1 MAANLFKLAG
11 ADVRVAEAD
20 NVRNTEADAVFKS
33 ITATSIANFTVL
45 AADANGKIIEGS
57 PIQGPAG
64 PQGPQGVQGEI
75 GPQGPKGDA
84 GAIGP
89 AGPIGPQGPKGE
101 TGSQGPAGP
110 AGPAGAHISS
120 VTGDK
125 APAAGNTV
133 TYTMTN
139 SDGTTAG
146 TFKVVN
152 GTNGNN
158 GSNGANGT
166 PAGFGTPTATVDDK
180 VGTPSVTITAS
191 GSDAAKVFNFAFK
204 NLKGEPGTIG
214 PQGPEGPQGLQGPK
228 GEPGAAGSVAEL
240 AYAGA
245 GDVVTDL
252 LLDKTTS
259 KLTIGKNIKLATVAT
274 SGSYNDLTDKPT
286 IPTFSY
292 DEAAGILTIN

>member
-11 ADVRVAEAD
+11 QDVRVAEAD
-20 NVRNTEADAVFKS
+20 NVNNTEADAVFKS

-57 PIQGPAG
+57 PIQGPVGPQGPAG
-64 PQGPQGVQGEI
+64 PQGPQGVQGE
-75 GPQGPKGDA
+75 P

-89 AGPIGPQGPKGE
+89 AGPKGE
-101 TGSQGPAGP
+101 TGSQGPAG
-110 AGPAGAHISS
+110 AHISS
-120 VTGDK
+120 VVGDK
-125 APAAGNTV
+125 TPAAGNTV

-146 TFKVVN
+146 TFKVI
-152 GTNGNN
+152 N
-158 GSNGANGT
+158 GSNGAAGT
-166 PAGFGTPTATVDDK
+166 PAGFGIPTATVDDK
-180 VGTPSVTITAS
+180 VGTPSVTVTTS

-204 NLKGEPGTIG
+204 NLKGEPGAIG
-214 PQGPEGPQGLQGPK
+214 PQGPEGPQGPK
-228 GEPGAAGSVAEL
+228 GEPGATGSVAEV
-240 AYAGA
+240 AYAGE

-259 KLTIGKNIKLATVAT
+259 KLTAGKNIKLATVAR

-292 DEAAGILTIN
+292 DEATGTLSIN

>member
-20 NVRNTEADAVFKS
+20 NVNNTEADAVFKS

-57 PIQGPAG
+57 SIQGPEG
-64 PQGPQGVQGEI
+64 PQGPQGPQGAQGVQGEI
-75 GPQGPKGDA
+75 GPQGPKGDP
-84 GAIGP
+84 GATGP

-101 TGSQGPAGP
+101 
-110 AGPAGAHISS
+110 
-120 VTGDK
+120 
-125 APAAGNTV
+125 
-133 TYTMTN
+133 
-139 SDGTTAG
+139 
-146 TFKVVN
+146 
-152 GTNGNN
+152 N
-158 GSNGANGT
+158 GSKGADGT
-166 PAGFGTPTATVDDK
+166 PAGFGTPTATIDDK

-191 GSDAAKVFNFAFK
+191 GSDTAKVFNFAFK
-204 NLKGEPGTIG
+204 NLKGETGAIG

-228 GEPGAAGSVAEL
+228 GETGATGSVAEL
-240 AYAGA
+240 AYAGE

-274 SGSYNDLTDKPT
+274 SGSYNDLTNKPI

-292 DEAAGILTIN
+292 DDTTGTLTIN

>member
-33 ITATSIANFTVL
+33 ITATSIANFAVL

-110 AGPAGAHISS
+110 AGAHISS
-120 VTGDK
+120 VVGDK
-125 APAAGNTV
+125 TPAAGNTV

-152 GTNGNN
+152 GTNGT
-158 GSNGANGT
+158 AGT

-180 VGTPSVTITAS
+180 VGTPSVTVTTS

-214 PQGPEGPQGLQGPK
+214 PQGPQGPQGPK
-228 GEPGAAGSVAEL
+228 GETGATGSVAEV
-240 AYAGA
+240 AYAGE

-259 KLTIGKNIKLATVAT
+259 KLTAGRNIKLATVAR

>member
-11 ADVRVAEAD
+11 QDVRVAEAD
-20 NVRNTEADAVFKS
+20 NVKNTEADAVFKS

-64 PQGPQGVQGEI
+64 P
-75 GPQGPKGDA
+75 
-84 GAIGP
+84 
-89 AGPIGPQGPKGE
+89 
-101 TGSQGPAGP
+101 
-110 AGPAGAHISS
+110 AGAHISS
-120 VTGDK
+120 VAGDK
-125 APAAGNTV
+125 TPAAGNTV

-152 GTNGNN
+152 GTNGT
-158 GSNGANGT
+158 AGT
-166 PAGFGTPTATVDDK
+166 PAGFGIPTATVDNK
-180 VGTPSVTITAS
+180 VGTPSVTITTS

-204 NLKGEPGTIG
+204 NLKGEPGAIG
-214 PQGPEGPQGLQGPK
+214 PQGPQGSQGPK
-228 GEPGAAGSVAEL
+228 GETGAAGSVAEV
-240 AYAGA
+240 AYAGE

-259 KLTIGKNIKLATVAT
+259 KLTAGRNIKLATVAK

-292 DEAAGILTIN
+292 DEATGTLTIN

>member
-11 ADVRVAEAD
+11 EDVRVAEAD
-20 NVRNTEADAVFKS
+20 NINNTEADAVFKS

-57 PIQGPAG
+57 SIQGPVGPQGPAG
-64 PQGPQGVQGEI
+64 PQGPQGVQGE
-75 GPQGPKGDA
+75 P

-101 TGSQGPAGP
+101 TGSQGPV
-110 AGPAGAHISS
+110 GAHISS
-120 VTGDK
+120 ITGDK
-125 APAAGNTV
+125 TPAAGNTV

-180 VGTPSVTITAS
+180 VGTPSVTVTAS

-214 PQGPEGPQGLQGPK
+214 PQGPEGPQGPQGPK
-228 GEPGAAGSVAEL
+228 GETGATGSVAEL
-240 AYAGA
+240 AYAGD

-259 KLTIGKNIKLATVAT
+259 KLTIGKNIKLATIAT

>member
-20 NVRNTEADAVFKS
+20 NVNNTEADAVFKS

-64 PQGPQGVQGEI
+64 PQGPVGPQGPQGVQGEPGAI
-75 GPQGPKGDA
+75 GPQGPQGLQGPA
-84 GAIGP
+84 GERGP
-89 AGPIGPQGPKGE
+89 AGPTGPV
-101 TGSQGPAGP
+101 
-110 AGPAGAHISS
+110 GAHISS
-120 VTGDK
+120 ITGDK
-125 APAAGNTV
+125 TPAAGNTV

-152 GTNGNN
+152 GTNGTT
-158 GSNGANGT
+158 GT
-166 PAGFGTPTATVDDK
+166 SAGFGTPTATIDNK

-191 GSDAAKVFNFAFK
+191 GSDTAKVFNFAFK
-204 NLKGEPGTIG
+204 NLKGETGAIG

-228 GEPGAAGSVAEL
+228 GETGATGSVAEL
-240 AYAGA
+240 AYAGE

-259 KLTIGKNIKLATVAT
+259 KLTIGKNIKLATVST

>member
-20 NVRNTEADAVFKS
+20 NVNNTEADAVFKS
-33 ITATSIANFTVL
+33 ITATSIANFAVL

-57 PIQGPAG
+57 SIQGPAG
-64 PQGPQGVQGEI
+64 PQ
-75 GPQGPKGDA
+75 
-84 GAIGP
+84 
-89 AGPIGPQGPKGE
+89 GPQGPKGE
-101 TGSQGPAGP
+101 TGSQGPV
-110 AGPAGAHISS
+110 GPAGAHISS
-120 VTGDK
+120 ITGDK
-125 APAAGNTV
+125 TPAAGNTV

-180 VGTPSVTITAS
+180 VGTPSVTVTAS

-204 NLKGEPGTIG
+204 NLKGEPGAIG
-214 PQGPEGPQGLQGPK
+214 PQGPQGPQGPK
-228 GEPGAAGSVAEL
+228 GETGATGSVAEV
-240 AYAGA
+240 AYAGE

-259 KLTIGKNIKLATVAT
+259 TLTAGRNIKLATVAR

-286 IPTFSY
+286 FSY
-292 DEAAGILTIN
+292 DEATGTLTIN

>member
-20 NVRNTEADAVFKS
+20 NVNNAEADAVFKS

-64 PQGPQGVQGEI
+64 PQGPVGPQGPQGVQGE
-75 GPQGPKGDA
+75 P
-84 GAIGP
+84 GATGP

-110 AGPAGAHISS
+110 VGAHISS
-120 VTGDK
+120 ITGDK
-125 APAAGNTV
+125 TPAAGNTV

-204 NLKGEPGTIG
+204 NLKGEPGAIG
-214 PQGPEGPQGLQGPK
+214 PQGPQGSQGPK
-228 GEPGAAGSVAEL
+228 GERGATGSVAEV
-240 AYAGA
+240 AYAGE

-259 KLTIGKNIKLATVAT
+259 KLTAGRNIKLATVAR

>member
-20 NVRNTEADAVFKS
+20 NINNTEADAVFKS
-33 ITATSIANFTVL
+33 ITATSIANFAVL

-101 TGSQGPAGP
+101 TGSQGPV
-110 AGPAGAHISS
+110 GAHISS
-120 VTGDK
+120 ITGDK
-125 APAAGNTV
+125 TPAAGNTV

-152 GTNGNN
+152 GTNGT
-158 GSNGANGT
+158 AGT

-204 NLKGEPGTIG
+204 NLKGEPGAIG
-214 PQGPEGPQGLQGPK
+214 PQGPQGSQGPK
-228 GEPGAAGSVAEL
+228 GETGATGSVAEV
-240 AYAGA
+240 AYAGE

-259 KLTIGKNIKLATVAT
+259 KLTAGRNIKLATVAR

-292 DEAAGILTIN
+292 DEATGTLTIN

>member
-20 NVRNTEADAVFKS
+20 NVNNAEADAVFKS

-45 AADANGKIIEGS
+45 AADENGKIIEGS

-64 PQGPQGVQGEI
+64 PQGPVGPQGPQGVQGEP
-75 GPQGPKGDA
+75 GVT
-84 GAIGP
+84 GP

-110 AGPAGAHISS
+110 VGAHISS
-120 VTGDK
+120 ITGDK
-125 APAAGNTV
+125 TPAAGNTV

-158 GSNGANGT
+158 GSNGADGT
-166 PAGFGTPTATVDDK
+166 PAGFGIPTATVDDK

-204 NLKGEPGTIG
+204 NLKGEPGAIG
-214 PQGPEGPQGLQGPK
+214 PQGPEGPQGSQGPK
-228 GEPGAAGSVAEL
+228 GETGAAGSVAEL
-240 AYAGA
+240 TYAGA

-274 SGSYNDLTDKPT
+274 SGSYNDLSDKPT

>member
-11 ADVRVAEAD
+11 QDVRVAEAD
-20 NVRNTEADAVFKS
+20 NVNNTEADAVFKS

-89 AGPIGPQGPKGE
+89 AGPIGPQGPQGE
-101 TGSQGPAGP
+101 T
-110 AGPAGAHISS
+110 
-120 VTGDK
+120 
-125 APAAGNTV
+125 
-133 TYTMTN
+133 
-139 SDGTTAG
+139 
-146 TFKVVN
+146 
-152 GTNGNN
+152 
-158 GSNGANGT
+158 
-166 PAGFGTPTATVDDK
+166 
-180 VGTPSVTITAS
+180 
-191 GSDAAKVFNFAFK
+191 
-204 NLKGEPGTIG
+204 G
-214 PQGPEGPQGLQGPK
+214 PQGPVGPQGPK
-228 GEPGAAGSVAEL
+228 GEPGAAGSVAEV
-240 AYAGA
+240 AYVGE

-259 KLTIGKNIKLATVAT
+259 KLTAGRNIKLATVAR

>member
-11 ADVRVAEAD
+11 QDVRVAEAD
-20 NVRNTEADAVFKS
+20 NVNNTEADAVFKS

-45 AADANGKIIEGS
+45 AADANGRIIEGS

-64 PQGPQGVQGEI
+64 PQGPAGLQGPQGVQGETGAI
-75 GPQGPKGDA
+75 GPQGPQGLQGPA
-84 GAIGP
+84 GERGP
-89 AGPIGPQGPKGE
+89 AGPTGPV
-101 TGSQGPAGP
+101 
-110 AGPAGAHISS
+110 GAHISS
-120 VTGDK
+120 ITGDK
-125 APAAGNTV
+125 TPAAGNTV

-152 GTNGNN
+152 GTNGTI
-158 GSNGANGT
+158 GT
-166 PAGFGTPTATVDDK
+166 SAGFGTPTATIDNK

-204 NLKGEPGTIG
+204 NLKGETGTIG
-214 PQGPEGPQGLQGPK
+214 PQGPEGPQGPQGPK
-228 GEPGAAGSVAEL
+228 GETGAAGSVAEVV
-240 AYAGA
+240 YAGE
-245 GDVVTDL
+245 GNVVTNL
-252 LLDKTTS
+252 LLDKATS
-259 KLTIGKNIKLATVAT
+259 KLTVGRDIKLATVAT

-292 DEAAGILTIN
+292 DEATGTLSIN

>member
-20 NVRNTEADAVFKS
+20 NVNNTKADAVFKS

-64 PQGPQGVQGEI
+64 PEGPQGPVGPQGPQGVQGEI
-75 GPQGPKGDA
+75 GPQGPKGDP
-84 GAIGP
+84 GATGP

-101 TGSQGPAGP
+101 NGSK
-110 AGPAGAHISS
+110 GA
-120 VTGDK
+120 
-125 APAAGNTV
+125 
-133 TYTMTN
+133 
-139 SDGTTAG
+139 DGT
-146 TFKVVN
+146 
-152 GTNGNN
+152 
-158 GSNGANGT
+158 S
-166 PAGFGTPTATVDDK
+166 AGFGIPTATIDDK

-204 NLKGEPGTIG
+204 NLKGEPGAIG
-214 PQGPEGPQGLQGPK
+214 PQGPEGPQGPQGPK
-228 GEPGAAGSVAEL
+228 GETGAAGSVAEVV
-240 AYAGA
+240 YAGE
-245 GDVVTDL
+245 GNVVTDI

-259 KLTIGKNIKLATVAT
+259 KLTVGKNKTLATVAT
-274 SGSYNDLTDKPT
+274 SGSYNDLTNKPI

-292 DEAAGILTIN
+292 DEATGTLSIN

>member
-11 ADVRVAEAD
+11 QDVRVAEAD
-20 NVRNTEADAVFKS
+20 NVNNTEADAVFKS
-33 ITATSIANFTVL
+33 ITATSIANFAVL

-57 PIQGPAG
+57 PIQGPVGPQGPAG
-64 PQGPQGVQGEI
+64 PQGPQGVQGE
-75 GPQGPKGDA
+75 P

-89 AGPIGPQGPKGE
+89 AGPKGE
-101 TGSQGPAGP
+101 TGSQGPAG
-110 AGPAGAHISS
+110 AHISS
-120 VTGDK
+120 ITGDK
-125 APAAGNTV
+125 TPAAGNTV

-180 VGTPSVTITAS
+180 VGTPSVTVTTS

-204 NLKGEPGTIG
+204 NLKGEPGAIG
-214 PQGPEGPQGLQGPK
+214 PQGPQGSQGPK
-228 GEPGAAGSVAEL
+228 GEPGATGSVAEV
-240 AYAGA
+240 AYAGE

-259 KLTIGKNIKLATVAT
+259 KLTAGRNIKLATVAT
-274 SGSYNDLTDKPT
+274 SGSYNDLTDKPI

>member
-20 NVRNTEADAVFKS
+20 NVNNTEADAVFKS
-33 ITATSIANFTVL
+33 ITATSIAKFAVL

-64 PQGPQGVQGEI
+64 PAGPQGAAGPQGPQGVQGE
-75 GPQGPKGDA
+75 P

-89 AGPIGPQGPKGE
+89 QGPQGPKGE
-101 TGSQGPAGP
+101 TG
-110 AGPAGAHISS
+110 
-120 VTGDK
+120 
-125 APAAGNTV
+125 
-133 TYTMTN
+133 
-139 SDGTTAG
+139 
-146 TFKVVN
+146 
-152 GTNGNN
+152 
-158 GSNGANGT
+158 
-166 PAGFGTPTATVDDK
+166 AT
-180 VGTPSVTITAS
+180 
-191 GSDAAKVFNFAFK
+191 
-204 NLKGEPGTIG
+204 
-214 PQGPEGPQGLQGPK
+214 
-228 GEPGAAGSVAEL
+228 GSVAEV

-259 KLTIGKNIKLATVAT
+259 KLTAGRNIKLATVAT

-292 DEAAGILTIN
+292 DEATGTLSIN